1 MKIISHIVII
11 LTLIASLSCE
21 TIVSDVD
28 LSKFPELQEK
38 IVVTSFINP
47 LDDSITV
54 RVGRS
59 IPLLGSLQKE
69 FVKVY
74 NKNIGDSVLVAKEE
88 NQIEDAI
95 VTISDGTSSAQL
107 FYNKELLYYGVSTRN
122 FKIRS
127 GRTYTLTVKADN
139 QVLEAQTTVPSKKP
153 TINNL
158 IFGKYFEVSSSF
170 FGKDTSQG
178 FALNF
183 DWTDFPNEENYY
195 KVWGEMK
202 YFSDVPSGS
211 KDSVVY
217 FRRPTYG
224 YLELNNDFSS
234 EGRYFSDKNKD
245 GGKYTILNA
254 KLLFRKIYICFGSNF
269 NDDCLPYKTIDNSVQ
284 SFTLEVA
291 QISKELYDYQKSLRA
306 FNNTS
311 NNPFAEPVPVYS
323 NIKNGLGIFAAYNP
337 SRINQNF

>member
-1 MKIISHIVII
+1 MKFITYI
-11 LTLIASLSCE
+11 LSLFVFMAMLSCE

-47 LDDSITV
+47 LNDSVTV
-54 RVGRS
+54 RVSRS
-59 IPLLGSLQKE
+59 IPLLGSVKKE
-69 FVKVY
+69 FIKVY
-74 NKNIGDSVLVAKEE
+74 NKNIGDSVLIAKDEK
-88 NQIEDAI
+88 QIEDAI
-95 VTISDGTSSAQL
+95 ITISDGTTSAKL
-107 FYNKELLYYGVSTRN
+107 FYNKELLYYGISSRD
-122 FKIRS
+122 FRIRS
-127 GRTYTLTVKADN
+127 GRTYTLTVKVDN
-139 QVLEAQTTVPSKKP
+139 QVLEAQTTVPSKRP

-158 IFGKYFEVSSSF
+158 IIGKYFEVSSSF
-170 FGKDTSQG
+170 FGKDTAQG

-183 DWTDFPNEENYY
+183 DWTDFPNEVNYY

-217 FRRPTYG
+217 YRRPTYG

-269 NDDCLPYKTIDNSVQ
+269 NNDCLPYKTIENSVQ
-284 SFTLEVA
+284 SFTLEVS
-291 QISKELYDYQKSLRA
+291 QISKELYDYQNSLRA

-337 SRINQNF
+337 TRISQGF